1 MATPAESSLSDQIIK
16 GLKKAVVEIEE
27 FRVQAALG
35 KAEARDVYEASKKKL
50 NRYVQEAHFRLESA
64 KTVAKD
70 KANDLRA
77 VLETLQVQLALGM
90 ADSREVFETQR
101 KKIARSL
108 NQLEKVLENN
118 HDGDAFLATLRMEVK
133 KFRIKMDILKLR
145 YELNKL
151 NAKTEFE
158 DRKKEFSKKISEMK
172 KMLMENEK
180 KVQKSWSHIGDDVA
194 DAYAHIKKTFVR

>member
-27 FRVQAALG
+27 FRLQAALG
-35 KAEARDVYEASKKKL
+35 KAEARDIYEASKKKL
-50 NRYVQEAHFRLESA
+50 NRYVQEAHIRLESV
-64 KTVAKD
+64 KTVTKD
-70 KANDLRA
+70 KANELRA

-90 ADSREVFETQR
+90 ADSREVFEAQR
-101 KKIARSL
+101 KKISRSL
-108 NQLEKVLENN
+108 SQLEKVLENN
-118 HDGDAFLATLRMEVK
+118 HDADAYLATLRMEVK

-151 NAKTEFE
+151 SAKTEFE
-158 DRKKEFSKKISEMK
+158 DRKKEFSKKVSEMK
-172 KMLMENEK
+172 KMLAENEK
-180 KVQKSWSHIGDDVA
+180 KIEKSWSHISDDVA